1 MLSHA
6 LINHTV
12 LRKAVLFLVASS
24 NRAINLL
31 ARAELHLS
39 VNTAT
44 ASATSHNVA
53 HWQATSAAPARTI
66 HSHTSAW
73 AHSNRRQRH
82 CNYFEI
88 NFNKSSAPPTL
99 SLPLSLYIYVAIYLS
114 LLHCHSVSFGEQLCR
129 LPGQMFNS
137 LLA

>member
-6 LINHTV
+6 LINHIV

-53 HWQATSAAPARTI
+53 HWQATSAAP
-66 HSHTSAW
+66 HHPQP
-73 AHSNRRQRH
+73 H
-82 CNYFEI
+82 
-88 NFNKSSAPPTL
+88 L
-99 SLPLSLYIYVAIYLS
+99 SLGTFKSTSTPL
-114 LLHCHSVSFGEQLCR
+114 QLFR
-129 LPGQMFNS
+129 NQFQ
-137 LLA
+137 

>member
-6 LINHTV
+6 LINHIV

-44 ASATSHNVA
+44 ASANLTQCGTLASHIR
-53 HWQATSAAPARTI
+53 SP
-66 HSHTSAW
+66 
-73 AHSNRRQRH
+73 
-82 CNYFEI
+82 
-88 NFNKSSAPPTL
+88 APPTATPQPGHIQIDVNAIAIISKSISIKVLRHPHSL
-99 SLPLSLYIYVAIYLS
+99 SPSLSLYVY
-114 LLHCHSVSFGEQLCR
+114 
-129 LPGQMFNS
+129 M
-137 LLA
+137 

>member
-6 LINHTV
+6 LINHIV

-53 HWQATSAAPARTI
+53 HWQATSAAPA
-66 HSHTSAW
+66 
-73 AHSNRRQRH
+73 
-82 CNYFEI
+82 
-88 NFNKSSAPPTL
+88 PPTATPQPGHIQIDVNAIAIISKSISIKVL
-99 SLPLSLYIYVAIYLS
+99 RHPHSLTPALSLYVY
-114 LLHCHSVSFGEQLCR
+114 
-129 LPGQMFNS
+129 M
-137 LLA
+137 